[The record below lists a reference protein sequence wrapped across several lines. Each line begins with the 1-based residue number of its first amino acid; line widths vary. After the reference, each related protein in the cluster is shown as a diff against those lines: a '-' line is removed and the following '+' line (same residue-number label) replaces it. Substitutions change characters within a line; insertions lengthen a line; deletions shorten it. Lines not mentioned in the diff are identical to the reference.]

1 MKRGVKP
8 SVFALYKGD
17 EFIDVGTLR
26 EISTRQHLTVSTLR
40 YLATNAYRRRL
51 KDVEN
56 SKVLVRL
63 DIKED
68 EG

>member
-26 EISTRQHLTVSTLR
+26 EISARQHLTVSTLR

-51 KDVEN
+51 KDVDD
-56 SKVLVRL
+56 SKIVVRL
-63 DIKED
+63 DVKEG
-68 EG
+68 EE